1 MSQHTLTL
9 LRFTYKKLKEKLT
22 VSDSKKLFHEQF
34 PYVIP
39 GLYKKIVDEIL
50 VELNLLNHQN
60 EFKQDDL
67 FCVGLTET
75 FKEFTKGY
83 SPDTHLDLLFE
94 SLCSST
100 NFEAK
105 EIKEIS
111 QKSQKE
117 FSDKSSKDIFKLL
130 KEKSNA
136 KLYPSR
142 ILNLGIYILISNSK
156 DFKEK
161 NEIEINNKISEKSQ
175 KEFENKSFNDTLKI
189 LKEKSNSKLY
199 SSRILN
205 LGIYIIISNSP
216 DFKGGN
222 ESDTNKIIPDI
233 FEKLNLSINKAE
245 KDIGI
250 YKSTISKMEQAKELI
265 EELKIK
271 DKKKDKN
278 K

>member
-22 VSDSKKLFHEQF
+22 VSDSKKLFHEKF
-34 PYVIP
+34 PFVIP
-39 GLYKKIVDEIL
+39 GLYKRIVDEML

-60 EFKQDDL
+60 EFKQDYL
-67 FCVGLTET
+67 FCIGLTET
-75 FKEFTKGY
+75 FNELMKGY
-83 SPDTHLDLLFE
+83 QPQKHLDLLFE
-94 SLCSST
+94 SLCSSS

-105 EIKEIS
+105 EINEIS

-117 FSDKSSKDIFKLL
+117 FKNKTSKDILNLL
-130 KEKSNA
+130 IEKSNS

-142 ILNLGIYILISNSK
+142 ILNLGIFILISNSL

-161 NEIEINNKISEKSQ
+161 KESETNKM
-175 KEFENKSFNDTLKI
+175 
-189 LKEKSNSKLY
+189 
-199 SSRILN
+199 
-205 LGIYIIISNSP
+205 ISN
-216 DFKGGN
+216 
-222 ESDTNKIIPDI
+222 I
-233 FEKLNLSINKAE
+233 FEKLSLSTNKAE

-250 YKSTISKMEQAKELI
+250 YKSSITKMEQAKELI

-271 DKKKDKN
+271 DKKKEHK

>member
-39 GLYKKIVDEIL
+39 GLFKRIVDEML

-60 EFKQDDL
+60 EFKQEYL

-75 FKEFTKGY
+75 FKELMKGY
-83 SPDTHLDLLFE
+83 QPEKHLDLLFE

-105 EIKEIS
+105 EINEIS
-111 QKSQKE
+111 KKSQKE
-117 FSDKSSKDIFKLL
+117 FNDKTFKEIL
-130 KEKSNA
+130 KLSIEKSNS

-142 ILNLGIYILISNSK
+142 ILNLGIYILISNSQ
-156 DFKEK
+156 DFIEK
-161 NEIEINNKISEKSQ
+161 NESDKNKMTS
-175 KEFENKSFNDTLKI
+175 
-189 LKEKSNSKLY
+189 
-199 SSRILN
+199 
-205 LGIYIIISNSP
+205 
-216 DFKGGN
+216 
-222 ESDTNKIIPDI
+222 DI
-233 FEKLNLSINKAE
+233 FEKLSLSANKAE

-250 YKSTISKMEQAKELI
+250 YKSSISKMEQAKELI
-265 EELKIK
+265 EELRIK
-271 DKKKDKN
+271 DKKKNQK

>member
-39 GLYKKIVDEIL
+39 GLYKKIVDEML

-60 EFKQDDL
+60 EFTQEYL
-67 FCVGLTET
+67 FCIGLTET
-75 FKEFTKGY
+75 FKELTKGY
-83 SPDTHLDLLFE
+83 KPEKHLDKLFE

-111 QKSQKE
+111 QQSQKE
-117 FSDKSSKDIFKLL
+117 FSNKPSKGILKLL
-130 KEKSNA
+130 KEKSNS

-142 ILNLGIYILISNSK
+142 ILNLVIYILISNSK
-156 DFKEK
+156 DFKEN
-161 NEIEINNKISEKSQ
+161 NETEI
-175 KEFENKSFNDTLKI
+175 
-189 LKEKSNSKLY
+189 
-199 SSRILN
+199 
-205 LGIYIIISNSP
+205 
-216 DFKGGN
+216 
-222 ESDTNKIIPDI
+222 NKIISDI
-233 FEKLNLSINKAE
+233 FEKLDLSPNKAE

-250 YKSTISKMEQAKELI
+250 YKNGISKMEQAKELI
-265 EELKIK
+265 EELRIK
-271 DKKKDKN
+271 DKKKSF
-278 K
+278 

>member
-39 GLYKKIVDEIL
+39 GLYKRIVDEML

-60 EFKQDDL
+60 EFTQDNL
-67 FCVGLTET
+67 FCIGLTET
-75 FKEFTKGY
+75 FKELMKGY
-83 SPDTHLDLLFE
+83 KPEKHLDLLFE

-117 FSDKSSKDIFKLL
+117 FKDKSSTDILKTL
-130 KEKSNA
+130 KEKGDS

-142 ILNLGIYILISNSK
+142 ILNLGIYKIVSNSQ
-156 DFKEK
+156 DFIGE
-161 NEIEINNKISEKSQ
+161 
-175 KEFENKSFNDTLKI
+175 
-189 LKEKSNSKLY
+189 
-199 SSRILN
+199 
-205 LGIYIIISNSP
+205 
-216 DFKGGN
+216 N
-222 ESDTNKIIPDI
+222 ESKTNKIISDI
-233 FEKLNLSINKAE
+233 FEKLNLSTNKAE

-271 DKKKDKN
+271 DKKKDK